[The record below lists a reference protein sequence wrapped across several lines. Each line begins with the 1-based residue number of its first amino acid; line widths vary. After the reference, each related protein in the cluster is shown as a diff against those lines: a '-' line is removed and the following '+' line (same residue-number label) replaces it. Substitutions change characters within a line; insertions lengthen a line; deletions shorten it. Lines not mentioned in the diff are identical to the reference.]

1 MTQTERTE
9 AVIEHL
15 NATAVNAEDYY
26 EGSNAHAR
34 DLARRL
40 DAVMAEI
47 ESPEDWD
54 YEAGSRLERAQRALY
69 PEYFQ

>member
-1 MTQTERTE
+1 MTQVEKTE
-9 AVIEHL
+9 AVIKEIQESGNH
-15 NATAVNAEDYY
+15 AVFRLKDTI
-26 EGSNAHAR
+26 AHAR
-34 DLARRL
+34 DLAKRL

-47 ESPEDWD
+47 ESPDDWD